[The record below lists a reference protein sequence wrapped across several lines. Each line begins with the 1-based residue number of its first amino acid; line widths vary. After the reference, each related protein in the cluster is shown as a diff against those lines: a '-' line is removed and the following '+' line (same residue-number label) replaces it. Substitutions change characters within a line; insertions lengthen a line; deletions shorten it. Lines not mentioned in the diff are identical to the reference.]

1 MIGEEH
7 HCGDDETTVVLD
19 VTAMSHGP
27 DAVAR
32 HDGRVV
38 FVPHAAPGDRVRA
51 RVVTAHASYA
61 RAEIAHRCR
70 PGASYRE
77 PPCPWVAECGGCPW
91 QQVTY
96 PAQLEAKARNVR
108 EALARIAR
116 VAARRELPIRAAPD
130 EWEYRHRIRL
140 HVGPERSLGFR
151 RARSH
156 AIVEIG
162 GCAIAD
168 PALSAV
174 LPIARALVA
183 DLAVALDTIDLVA
196 NGRGGVV
203 VVAAAG
209 ERASERDGET
219 ITRWLADTP
228 AVAGVLLAGRG
239 WERAWRDTTIAVTPV
254 AGLPPIHQRPHAFS
268 QVNPGANRLLVE
280 TVAGLAAPAAR
291 VLDLFC
297 GAGNLSLP
305 LAHGGA
311 EVVGVERSATSVA
324 DGRAAA
330 AAAGLDVRFEVAVAD
345 RFLRQQ
351 GLAGAE
357 LVVLDPPRGGAAT
370 VAEQLGRLRPA
381 RILYVSC
388 DPATL
393 ARDVATL
400 TRAGYAVDRLQ
411 AIDLFPQTEHV
422 ETVLEAVR
430 A

>member
-7 HCGDDETTVVLD
+7 HCRDDETTVVLD
-19 VTAMSHGP
+19 VVAMSHGP

-51 RVVTAHASYA
+51 RLVTVRTSYA

-70 PGASYRE
+70 PGPSYRE
-77 PPCPWVAECGGCPW
+77 PPCPWIAECGGCPW

-96 PAQLEAKARNVR
+96 SAQLEAKARNVR
-108 EALARIAR
+108 EALARIAH
-116 VAARRELPIRAAPD
+116 VAARRELPIRAAPH
-130 EWEYRHRIRL
+130 EWQYRHRIRL
-140 HVGPERSLGFR
+140 HVGAGRALGFR

-156 AIVEIG
+156 TIVEIAR
-162 GCAIAD
+162 CAIAD

-174 LPIARALVA
+174 LTTARALVA
-183 DLAVALDTIDLVA
+183 DLAAELATIDLVA
-196 NGRGGVV
+196 NGRGAVV
-203 VVAAAG
+203 VVASTGA
-209 ERASERDGET
+209 RVSERDAGT
-219 ITRWLADTP
+219 IARWLADTS
-228 AVAGVLLAGRG
+228 AVAGLLLAGHG
-239 WERAWRDTTIAVTPV
+239 WERAWGDTTIAIRPV
-254 AGLPPIHQRPHAFS
+254 AGLPPILQRPRSFS
-268 QVNPGANRLLVE
+268 QVNPEANRLLVE
-280 TVAGLAAPAAR
+280 TVVALAAPPTS

-305 LAHGGA
+305 LARGGGR
-311 EVVGVERSATSVA
+311 VVGVERSATSVA
-324 DGRAAA
+324 DARAAA
-330 AAAGLDVRFEVAVAD
+330 AAARLDVRFEVAAAEH
-345 RFLRQQ
+345 FLRQQ

-357 LVVLDPPRGGAAT
+357 LVVLDPPRGGAAA

-400 TRAGYAVDRLQ
+400 TRTGYAVDRVQ

-430 A
+430 G